1 MNCTRA
7 MPSYL
12 LNDCLLLY
20 IAKMME
26 SFFAMLPRFFY
37 KDAFCLCSG
46 LVCGSSICGYFFI
59 TEMLT

>member
-26 SFFAMLPRFFY
+26 SFFAMLTRCFFTRTRFV
-37 KDAFCLCSG
+37 CV
-46 LVCGSSICGYFFI
+46 LV
-59 TEMLT
+59 